1 MTNEAENLFMYLF
14 AISISSWLKYLFKSF
29 AYLKNWV
36 VSHYYGIVR
45 VFFFLMYSKYKLF
58 IRCKF
63 CKCILQVWAAF
74 AFF

>member
-29 AYLKNWV
+29 AHLKNWV

-45 VFFFLMYSKYKLF
+45 VFFLMYSKYKLF